1 MLVRFDSKAGSI
13 TMFGDVAVNLL
24 RMMGQ
29 SGSIPGAILGAD
41 IPPALDRLRQAVA
54 GVQAAPK
61 GGKTGGKTED
71 EGERPVGMQQRAFP
85 LIELLERA
93 AKQDADVVWETE
105 TRKAF

>member
-41 IPPALDRLRQAVA
+41 IPPALNRLRQAVS
-54 GVQAAPK
+54 GVQPAPTARK
-61 GGKTGGKTED
+61 ADD
-71 EGERPVGMQQRAFP
+71 EGEPPVGMQQRAFP

-93 AKQDADVVWETE
+93 AKQGADVLWESE
-105 TRKAF
+105 TRTTF